1 MIGARGPTNSILQLN
16 IGDCCIVL
24 FVPFIVLLL
33 FLLMLCSLPKKK
45 EFPCLYGK
53 RTSLCVHCCALVIS
67 GEPSTDLCLCWTLH
81 ALLDVCRYLLQYEL
95 RDLTTRALLPK
106 SQFPFLLTPT
116 APTVVPI
123 PPNSAVG
130 TWLGGFASERTKR
143 GASSVLCLTTKG
155 WRKVGFSSLLIHF
168 GTTLYFRLL

>member
-1 MIGARGPTNSILQLN
+1 
-16 IGDCCIVL
+16 
-24 FVPFIVLLL
+24 
-33 FLLMLCSLPKKK
+33 MLVFPKK

-53 RTSLCVHCCALVIS
+53 RTGLCVHCCALVIS

-81 ALLDVCRYLLQYEL
+81 ALLDVCRYLPQCEL
-95 RDLTTRALLPK
+95 RDPTTRALIPK
-106 SQFPFLLTPT
+106 SQFPFLLTSA

-130 TWLGGFASERTKR
+130 TWHGGFASERTTTRLQRKGPSPYGYVSLCLCPRPAHRQAKAPER

-155 WRKVGFSSLLIHF
+155 WRKVGFSGLLIHF
-168 GTTLYFRLL
+168 GTGLYFRLL